1 MNSFMGKLLG
11 ITRFEIRYQLRNPV
25 FWVAA
30 AIFFLLGFGITA
42 SENVSIGT
50 PGAVHENA
58 PYAIAIATAVL
69 TLFYLFVITAFVAN
83 AIVRD
88 DSSGFAPIVRAT
100 SVTPAQIVIGRFAG
114 GVLVAWLGYLAV
126 PLGMAI
132 GSMMPWV
139 DPETIGPQH
148 FAFYAWNF
156 ALFALPNIFL
166 TAAILFAL
174 ATTLRSMMASYIG
187 VVLLVMGYLVTLSI
201 VGQKI
206 EYRETFA
213 LFEPLG
219 NGALREVTRYWTQAD
234 MNARL
239 VDLTGTMLFNR
250 LFAIALGIGFLL
262 LTLWRFSMTER
273 APSKRALRR
282 LARRDARDAKVA
294 AVAPLTS
301 GGAITARDVTPS
313 RLVQFMAR
321 LRTEV
326 RLVLTSPGT
335 IVLTLFAVGNTA
347 AALWFGRST
356 YGTADYP
363 TLAATITTV
372 RGGFTIVLIIIAVFY
387 GGELVWRERDR
398 KLNELID
405 STPVPS
411 WVMTVP
417 KILAIFIVL
426 LIINLAAMAT
436 GLLFQLV
443 KGAHEVG
450 LVQYLAWYIVP
461 AAIDGLLIAVLAVF
475 AQVLSPNKYVGWG
488 IIFVWFVGSIF
499 LTNMGYYN
507 PLYTYDASPT
517 VPLSDFNGAGS
528 FWQGAALFQ
537 LYWALGALILAVI
550 AHLLWPRGT
559 DLGLRVR
566 ARRAARRGFGA
577 PVAIALVAGIAMAA
591 TGTAAYNNIKTLNR
605 YETPDEAEKRTAD
618 YERKYL
624 KFENLDRPVVT
635 KVMLNVQLFP
645 KERRMIVD
653 GRYDLANRGTTP
665 IADVHVR
672 KGSRDTEWLALTL
685 AGARLVQDDA
695 AAGYRIYHFDTPL
708 APGAVT
714 NLTFRSRLWRRGFR
728 ANAPATDIIENGT
741 FANNGEFGPIIGM
754 DRNSLLSDR
763 AKRRRQGL
771 VAELRP
777 AKLEDLSA
785 TRFNYI
791 GTDWVTSDVT
801 FTTDAGQVPIAP
813 GNRVSDTTANGR
825 RTARFV
831 STAPILNFF
840 SLQSADYRLATR
852 MHDGIKLSVYYH
864 QGHDWNVP
872 KMLSAMA
879 AELDY
884 ARANFGPYQFNH
896 ARIIEFPGYA
906 SFAQAFAGTM
916 PYSESIGFVAD
927 TSDPDKIDFTS
938 YVVAHEMAHQYW
950 AHQVVGANM
959 QGGTLTSETLAQ
971 YTALMV
977 MKRLYGPDKIRRF
990 LKYELDAY
998 LSARKGEVVEELPLE
1013 RVENQ
1018 GYIHYRKGAVAMY
1031 LLQER
1036 LGEASVNRALARF
1049 LARFRFKGAP
1059 YLRSVDLIAEFRQEA
1074 KTPEQQQLI
1083 TDLFEK
1089 ITLYDLKLT
1098 DATTVRDGDG
1108 WTTTLTIGAAKAYAS
1123 GKGTDTPARLDEAI
1137 EIGLFTGRPGIGPF
1151 SSKDVIVMQRSQ
1163 LHDGSQ
1169 RLVLHSRAKPTF
1181 AGVDPYNYY
1190 IDRNSDD
1197 NVRPVKAS

>member
-1 MNSFMGKLLG
+1 MGKLLG
-11 ITRFEIRYQLRNPV
+11 ITRFELRYQLRNPV

-30 AIFFLLGFGITA
+30 AIFFLLGFGLAA
-42 SENVSIGT
+42 SQNVSIGT
-50 PGAVHENA
+50 TTAVHKNA

-88 DSSGFAPIVRAT
+88 DTSGFAPIVRAT
-100 SVTPAQIVIGRFAG
+100 SVTPAQIVLGRFAG
-114 GVLVAWLGYLAV
+114 GVLIAWLGYLAV
-126 PLGMAI
+126 PLGIAV

-139 DPETIGPQH
+139 DPETVGPQKL
-148 FAFYAWNF
+148 AFYIWNF

-166 TAAILFAL
+166 TSAILFAL

-187 VVLLVMGYLVTLSI
+187 VVLLVMGYLVTVSI
-201 VGQKI
+201 IGQKI

-219 NGALREVTRYWTQAD
+219 NGALREVTRYWTQTD
-234 MNARL
+234 MNTRL
-239 VDLTGTMLFNR
+239 VDLGGTLLFNR
-250 LFAIALGIGFLL
+250 LFTIALGIGFLL

-273 APSKRALRR
+273 APSKRSLRK
-282 LARRDARDAKVA
+282 LARRDGRNAKIA
-294 AVAPLTS
+294 AIAPLTN
-301 GGAITARDVTPS
+301 GGTITARDATPS
-313 RLVQFMAR
+313 RLVQFLAR
-321 LRTEV
+321 LRIEV

-335 IVLTLFAVGNTA
+335 IVLTLFAIGNTA

-356 YGTADYP
+356 YGTSDHP

-372 RGGFTIVLIIIAVFY
+372 RGGFAIVLLIIAVFY

-417 KILAIFIVL
+417 KILAIFVVL
-426 LIINLAAMAT
+426 LVINLAAMGT
-436 GLLFQLV
+436 GLFYQLV

-450 LVQYLAWYIVP
+450 LVQYLTWFIVP
-461 AAIDGLLIAVLAVF
+461 AAIDGLLIAVLAVI

-499 LTNMGYYN
+499 LTNMGYSN
-507 PLYTYDASPT
+507 PLYSYGNAPN
-517 VPLSDFNGAGS
+517 VPLSDFNGVGS
-528 FWQGAALFQ
+528 FWKGAALFQ
-537 LYWALGALILAVI
+537 FYWALCALIFAVI

-577 PVAIALVAGIAMAA
+577 PVGLALVAGMAMAA
-591 TGTAAYNNIKTLNR
+591 TGTVAYKNIKTLNR
-605 YETPDEAEKRTAD
+605 YETADETEKLTAD

-624 KFENLDRPVVT
+624 KYEKLDRPVVT
-635 KVMLNVQLFP
+635 KVTLAVQLFP

-653 GRYDLANRGTTP
+653 GRYDLANHGTSP

-672 KGSRDTEWLALTL
+672 KGSRDTDWLAMTL

-695 AAGYRIYHFDTPL
+695 AAGYRIYHFVTPL
-708 APGAVT
+708 VPGAT
-714 NLTFRSRLWRRGFR
+714 TALTFRSRLWRRGFR
-728 ANAPATDIIENGT
+728 ASSPATDIIENGT
-741 FANNGEFGPIIGM
+741 FANNFEFAPIIGM

-777 AKLEDLSA
+777 AKLEDMTA

-791 GTDWVTSDVT
+791 GSDWVTSDVT
-801 FTTDAGQVPIAP
+801 FTTDAGQTPIAP
-813 GNRVSDTTANGR
+813 GSRVSDTTTNGR

-831 STAPILNFF
+831 STAPIMNFF
-840 SLQSADYRLATR
+840 SLQSSNYRLATR
-852 MHDGIKLSVYYH
+852 MHDGINLSVYYH
-864 QGHDWNVP
+864 PGHDWNVQ
-872 KMLSAMA
+872 KMLAAMA

-884 ARANFGPYQFNH
+884 ARANFGPYQFNY
-896 ARIIEFPGYA
+896 ARIIEFPGYS

-916 PYSESIGFVAD
+916 PYSESIGFNAD
-927 TSDPDKIDFTS
+927 THDPDKIDFTS

-950 AHQVVGANM
+950 AHQVIGANM
-959 QGGTLTSETLAQ
+959 QGGTMTSETLAQ

-998 LSARKGEVVEELPLE
+998 LSNRKGEVVEELALE

-1018 GYIHYRKGAVAMY
+1018 GYIHYRKGAVVMY

-1036 LGEASVNRALARF
+1036 LGEAAVNRALARF

-1059 YLRSVDLIAEFRQEA
+1059 YERSVDLISEFRKEA
-1074 KTPEQQQLI
+1074 HTAEQQALI

-1098 DATTVRDGDG
+1098 DATTKHDRDG

-1123 GKGTDTPARLDEAI
+1123 GKGADTAAKLDEAI

-1151 SSKDVIVMQRSQ
+1151 SSKDVIIMQRQ
-1163 LHDGSQ
+1163 RLHDGTQ
-1169 RLVLHSRAKPTF
+1169 RLVFHSKVKPTF
-1181 AGVDPYNYY
+1181 VGVDPYNYY
-1190 IDRNSDD
+1190 VDRNSDD
-1197 NVRPVKAS
+1197 NVRTVTAS

>member
-1 MNSFMGKLLG
+1 MDKLLG

-58 PYAIAIATAVL
+58 PYAIAVATAIL
-69 TLFYLFVITAFVAN
+69 SLFYLFVITAFVAN

-100 SVTPAQIVIGRFAG
+100 PVTATQIVLGRFLG
-114 GVLVAWLGYLAV
+114 GLLIAWLGYLAV
-126 PLGMAI
+126 PLGMAA
-132 GSMMPWV
+132 GAAMPWV
-139 DPETIGPQH
+139 DPETVGPQKLDY
-148 FAFYAWNF
+148 YAWNF
-156 ALFALPNIFL
+156 ALFALPNILL
-166 TAAILFAL
+166 TSAILFAL
-174 ATTLRSMMASYIG
+174 ATSLRSMMASYIG

-206 EYRETFA
+206 EYREIFA
-213 LFEPLG
+213 RYEPLG
-219 NGALREVTRYWTQAD
+219 NGALREATRYWTQAD
-234 MNARL
+234 MNTRL
-239 VDLTGTMLFNR
+239 IDLSGTMLFNR
-250 LFAIALGIGFLL
+250 LFAILLAFAFLAL
-262 LTLWRFSMTER
+262 TVWRFSMTER
-273 APSKRALRR
+273 APSKRALRK
-282 LARRDARDAKVA
+282 LAKRDARDAKVA
-294 AVAPLTS
+294 AVLPLT
-301 GGAITARDVTPS
+301 GGDAITARDRTPS
-313 RLVQFMAR
+313 RLVQFFAR
-321 LRTEV
+321 LSTEV
-326 RLVLTSPGT
+326 RLVLTSPGL
-335 IVLTLFAVGNTA
+335 IVLTLFAIGNTA
-347 AALWFGRST
+347 AMLWLGRST
-356 YGTADYP
+356 YGTADHP
-363 TLAATITTV
+363 TLSAVIASV
-372 RGGFTIVLIIIAVFY
+372 RGGFGLVIIIIAVFY

-417 KILAIFIVL
+417 KILAIFVVL

-436 GLLFQLV
+436 GLVYQLV
-443 KGAHEVG
+443 KGAHEYG
-450 LVQYLAWYIVP
+450 LADYIAWYILP
-461 AAIDGLLIAVLAVF
+461 AAVDGLLIAILAVF

-488 IIFVWFVGSIF
+488 IIFIWFVGSIF
-499 LTNMGYYN
+499 LTNMGYTN
-507 PLYTYDASPT
+507 PLYSYDNSPS

-528 FWQGAALFQ
+528 FWQGAALLQ
-537 LYWALGALILAVI
+537 LYWTFCALILAVI

-559 DLGLRVR
+559 DLDLRVR
-566 ARRAARRGFGA
+566 AARARRRGFGT
-577 PVAIALVAGIAMAA
+577 PVGIALVAAVAMAG
-591 TGTAAYNNIKTLNR
+591 TGIVINNNIKQLNQYR
-605 YETPDEAEKRTAD
+605 TSDEVEMATAD

-624 KFENLDRPVVT
+624 KYENLDRPVVT
-635 KVMLNVQLFP
+635 KVTLAVQLFP

-653 GRYDLANRGTTP
+653 GRYDLANHGSAP
-665 IADVHVR
+665 IRDVHVR
-672 KGSRDTEWLALTL
+672 KGARDTEWFALSL
-685 AGARLVQDDA
+685 AGARLVYDDA
-695 AAGYRIYHFDTPL
+695 DAGYRIYRFDQPL
-708 APGAVT
+708 APGQVSA
-714 NLTFRSRLWRRGFR
+714 LTFRSRLWRRGFR
-728 ANAPATDIIENGT
+728 ATAPATDIIENGT
-741 FANNGEFGPIIGM
+741 FTNNFEFAPIIGM
-754 DRNSLLSDR
+754 NRSDLLTDR

-771 VAELRP
+771 PAELRM

-791 GTDWVTSDVT
+791 GSDWVTSDVT
-801 FTTDAGQVPIAP
+801 FTTDADQTPIAP

-831 STAPILNFF
+831 TTAPIANFF
-840 SLQSADYRLATR
+840 SLQSSDYRLATR
-852 MHDGIKLSVYYH
+852 THDGIKLSVYYH
-864 QGHDWNVP
+864 QGHDWNVA

-884 ARANFGPYQFNH
+884 AKANFGPYQFNH

-927 TSDPDKIDFTS
+927 TSDPEKIDFTT

-950 AHQVVGANM
+950 AHQVIGANM
-959 QGGTLTSETLAQ
+959 QGGTMTSETLAQ

-990 LKYELDAY
+990 LKYELDQY
-998 LSARKGEVVEELPLE
+998 LSARKSEVVEEVPLE

-1036 LGEASVNRALARF
+1036 LGETAVNRALASF

-1059 YLRSVDLIAEFRQEA
+1059 YERSVDLIAEFRKEA
-1074 KTPEQQQLI
+1074 KTQEQQQLI

-1089 ITLYDLKLT
+1089 ITLYDLEMK
-1098 DATTVRDGDG
+1098 DATTVRDRDG
-1108 WTTTLTIGAAKAYAS
+1108 WTTTLTVAAAKFTAN
-1123 GKGTDTPARLDEAI
+1123 GKGADTKAKLNEAI
-1137 EIGLFTGRPGIGPF
+1137 ELGLFSARPGLGPF
-1151 SSKDVIVMQRSQ
+1151 SSKDVIVMGRQM
-1163 LHDGSQ
+1163 LHDGTQ
-1169 RLVLHSRAKPTF
+1169 RIVLHSKAKPTF

-1197 NVRPVKAS
+1197 NVRPVMAE